1 MDEKKENNNTA
12 KGTDFPIGRDTER
25 VLKEWMALEDNLP
38 KSLRYTIAPIIIK
51 TLAQMIADVYFAN
64 SVKEERKYY
73 LTNFI
78 ARLQCVKGLTRALHE
93 AQAISHK
100 KSDYLSMMYE
110 NVSKQAVKWKN
121 YSRV

>member
-1 MDEKKENNNTA
+1 MDEKKENNGSA
-12 KGTDFPIGRDTER
+12 KGTDLPIGRDTER
-25 VLKEWMALEDNLP
+25 VLKEWMVLEDNLP
-38 KSLRYTIAPIIIK
+38 KSLRYTIAPIVIK

-64 SVKEERKYY
+64 SVKEERKYH

-78 ARLQCVKGLTRALHE
+78 ARLQYVKGLTRALHE